1 MNGSHKHG
9 HKFEH
14 RHGHRQKHGR
24 DERVPLTL
32 PEEEQGT
39 VQDNRDRPRGER
51 TGGGPPIA

>member
-24 DERVPLTL
+24 DESVPLTL

-39 VQDNRDRPRGER
+39 VQDNRDRSRRER
-51 TGGGPPIA
+51 PGGGPPMA